1 MENVSEETRQILKDT
16 GHYFWDQ
23 QVEITR
29 RMYETLFERYPKTKA
44 LFKDFKAHQP
54 NMFAGALMAHML
66 SLDDPETLFSFRVTI
81 ARKHVQAGVK
91 EEHYPMLVDALTSAM
106 QELLAYRMDETTMDA
121 WKNWFD
127 FLSDLLIERE
137 RGGQD
142 LSYRNMFLLYIG
154 IDGFN
159 FCIY

>member
-1 MENVSEETRQILKDT
+1 MENVNEETRQILKDT
-16 GHYFWDQ
+16 EHYFWNQ

-29 RMYETLFERYPKTKA
+29 RMYEILFERYPQTKT
-44 LFKDFKAHQP
+44 LFKDFNAHQP

-66 SLDDPETLFSFRVTI
+66 SLDDPEALFSFRVTI

-106 QELLAYRMDETTMDA
+106 RELLAYRMDETTMDA

-127 FLSDLLIERE
+127 FLSSLLIERE
-137 RGGQD
+137 QD
-142 LSYRNMFLLYIG
+142 HYRKVRPLFPE
-154 IDGFN
+154 
-159 FCIY
+159 